1 MPYIESVF
9 GDDADSIRVDRPNAR
24 RHLAF
29 GHGIHRCVG
38 ARLAEM
44 QIAILL
50 EEMAKRRMRVNVLE
64 EPARVNA
71 CFVHGYRTLPVEI
84 SKY

>member
-1 MPYIESVF
+1 MF
-9 GDDADSIRVDRPNAR
+9 GEDADAIVVDRPNAR
-24 RHLAF
+24 RHLAC

-50 EEMAKRRMRVNVLE
+50 EEMAARRMRINVLA
-64 EPARVNA
+64 EPTRVAA

>member
-1 MPYIESVF
+1 
-9 GDDADSIRVDRPNAR
+9 
-24 RHLAF
+24 
-29 GHGIHRCVG
+29 
-38 ARLAEM
+38 M

-50 EEMAKRRMRVNVLE
+50 EEMAARRMRINVLA
-64 EPARVNA
+64 EPTRVAA